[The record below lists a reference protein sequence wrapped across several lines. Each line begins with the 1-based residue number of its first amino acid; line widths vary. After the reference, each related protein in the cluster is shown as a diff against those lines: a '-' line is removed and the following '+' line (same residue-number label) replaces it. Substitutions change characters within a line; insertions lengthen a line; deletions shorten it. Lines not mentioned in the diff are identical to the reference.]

1 MTDPTNTFADRAPEL
16 HRFETEPMPDSAVTA
31 EERRA
36 SEFATHSNPTL
47 NRNNNTDP
55 VSRRPG
61 VQWVRPTDAAARAG
75 SLVLDRGV
83 ELNTRLR
90 DAVIDGV
97 RDGRSQLHDALA
109 RRQAQLDPDDSP
121 TRAQARVVGRAGV
134 SR

>member
-1 MTDPTNTFADRAPEL
+1 MTDPTSTFAHRPSEL
-16 HRFETEPMPDSAVTA
+16 HRHEAEPMPNSAAAA

-36 SEFATHSNPTL
+36 SEFATHGDPTL
-47 NRNNNTDP
+47 NRDNTDP

-90 DAVIDGV
+90 EAVIDGV
-97 RDGRSQLHDALA
+97 RDGRAQLHDALA

-121 TRAQARVVGRAGV
+121 TRAQTRVIGRTGV

>member
-1 MTDPTNTFADRAPEL
+1 MTDPTNTFADRTPER
-16 HRFETEPMPDSAVTA
+16 HRLEAEATPDSTA
-31 EERRA
+31 AAAERRA
-36 SEFATHSNPTL
+36 SEFVTHGDPTL
-47 NRNNNTDP
+47 NRDNTDP

-75 SLVLDRGV
+75 GIVLDRGV

-109 RRQAQLDPDDSP
+109 RRQAQLDPDDTP